1 MGSKLKC
8 MYVVTV
14 GVLMLFTML
23 VFTACVSSTGGT
35 SGFPTGR
42 FINEQFDWHV
52 FEFDEDG
59 TYRYFVNNLEVPLF
73 SGKYGVNGDLYTEMT
88 NDHPESS
95 KVPVTYFWT
104 FNGKE
109 LTFKLRG
116 KDVDAGRKMM
126 YNNQTFIKVE

>member
-8 MYVVTV
+8 LIAVTV

-23 VFTACVSSTGGT
+23 VFTACVSSTSGR

-42 FINEQFDWHV
+42 FVHEQFDWYV

-59 TYRYFVNNLEVPLF
+59 AYRYFMNNLEVPLF

-88 NDHPESS
+88 NDHPENP

-104 FNGKE
+104 FDGKNLMFE
-109 LTFKLRG
+109 LWG
-116 KDVDAGRKMM
+116 KDVNFKRKRV
-126 YNNQTFIKVE
+126 YDNQTYVNVE